1 MKKIKFTIIE
11 DNDSARL
18 VLKHLLLKCFYCT
31 VDEAEN
37 GKIGLD
43 MLTANAPDIVF
54 LDIAMP
60 EMDGLSLL
68 SRMRKIPNLEKL
80 PVIITSAIAHENLI
94 KNSVN
99 LGIETYLVKPLDSN
113 IVLQRIGTLVEKLGG
128 KKKIEFLLN
137 DA

>member
-43 MLTANAPDIVF
+43 MLTANPPDIVF